1 MRPITDPALR
11 REDRVQEFATLG
23 REIPDELTERLFA
36 AAFACFS
43 EKGFERTTM
52 DDVAARAG
60 VARATLYYYFRGKDE
75 LFLFLLLQGVGILR
89 GALDDAVSSSGTA
102 RERLERTL
110 DRLID
115 LFVEY
120 RDVLVVAIQQFGRI
134 ERGLGEDKHWFQEQ
148 STGALRDLLREGA
161 ADGTLRP
168 LDPDGTA
175 VAIFGGMCW
184 RVLHHVQAGGEIPV
198 EALKSEMKAFVVG
211 GLGV

>member
-1 MRPITDPALR
+1 MGDPVAER
-11 REDRVQEFATLG
+11 ITLG
-23 REIPDELTERLFA
+23 RDIPDELTERLFT
-36 AAFACFS
+36 AAFGCFS

-52 DDVAARAG
+52 DDVAAHAG

-75 LFLFLLLQGVGILR
+75 LFLFLLRRGIAILR
-89 GALDDAVSSSGTA
+89 RVMDEAIAAGGTGL
-102 RERLERTL
+102 ERLERAL
-110 DRLID
+110 DRLVD

-120 RDVLVVAIQQFGRI
+120 RDVLVVSVQQFGRV
-134 ERGLGEDKHWFQEQ
+134 ERGLDGDRRWFHEQ
-148 STGALRDLLREGA
+148 STGALRDILAQGA

-184 RVLHHVQAGGEIPV
+184 RVLFHIEVGGEIPV